1 MRKPVVL
8 TLVLAV
14 ALAAAAAVP
23 AAQAASTPEPLKVS
37 IGDNFFKPKK
47 KTIARKT
54 KVTWTWKGEAD
65 HNVTLVKA
73 PDGIKKSK
81 YNSETQLEGTFSRR
95 LKTAGKYTFVC
106 TIHAGMEQTIKVS
119 SSK

>member
-8 TLVLAV
+8 TVILAV
-14 ALAAAAAVP
+14 ALAVAAVP

-54 KVTWTWKGEAD
+54 KVTWTWRGEAD
-65 HNVTLVKA
+65 HNVRLADA
-73 PDGIKKSK
+73 PDGITKSK
-81 YNSETQLEGTFSRR
+81 YNSETQSEGTFSRR

-106 TIHAGMEQTIKVS
+106 TIHSGMEQTIKVS
-119 SSK
+119 SST

>member
-1 MRKPVVL
+1 MRKPGVL

-14 ALAAAAAVP
+14 ALAAAAVP

-81 YNSETQLEGTFSRR
+81 YYSETQLEGTFSRT
-95 LKTAGKYTFVC
+95 LKAAGKYSFTC

-119 SSK
+119 STK

>member
-8 TLVLAV
+8 TVILAV
-14 ALAAAAAVP
+14 ALAVAAVP
-23 AAQAASTPEPLKVS
+23 TAQAASTPEPLKVS

-65 HNVTLVKA
+65 HNVRLADA
-73 PDGIKKSK
+73 PDGITRSK
-81 YNSETQLEGTFSRR
+81 YNSETQSEGTFSRR

-106 TIHAGMEQTIKVS
+106 TIHSGMEQTIKVS